1 MGGGGGNEL
10 EKRSDK
16 RDQEAGGCL
25 VFLFCFSG
33 GFFVFVFSCRL
44 KDTLVHFGVCVAT
57 CSSGKAQH
65 CREMT
70 LSPSAFSLCFPEMFS
85 LHWEEEV
92 EVSVHLS
99 VNLTVFLY
107 TRCYYDSC

>member
-1 MGGGGGNEL
+1 M
-10 EKRSDK
+10 
-16 RDQEAGGCL
+16 
-25 VFLFCFSG
+25 
-33 GFFVFVFSCRL
+33 
-44 KDTLVHFGVCVAT
+44 HFGVCVAT

-70 LSPSAFSLCFPEMFS
+70 LSPSAFCLCFPEMFS

-92 EVSVHLS
+92 AVSVHLS

-107 TRCYYDSC
+107 TRCYYDSCKKEKKNISVNGVLKQNP

>member
-1 MGGGGGNEL
+1 ML

-16 RDQEAGGCL
+16 RDQEAGGCFFS
-25 VFLFCFSG
+25 VF
-33 GFFVFVFSCRL
+33 FFFFFSCRL

-70 LSPSAFSLCFPEMFS
+70 LSPSAFCSCFPEMFS
-85 LHWEEEV
+85 LHWEGEV
-92 EVSVHLS
+92 AVSVHLS

>member
-1 MGGGGGNEL
+1 M

-16 RDQEAGGCL
+16 RDQEAGGCFFS
-25 VFLFCFSG
+25 VFKKKKI
-33 GFFVFVFSCRL
+33 SCRL

-70 LSPSAFSLCFPEMFS
+70 LSPSAFCSCFPEMFS
-85 LHWEEEV
+85 LHWEGEV
-92 EVSVHLS
+92 AVSVHLS